1 MVLLRLLA
9 GFARD
14 QHWRLVVAH
23 FNHLLRGQESDLD
36 EALVASEARRLGLV
50 FERGEGNVKRH
61 AKQCG
66 LSIEMAARELR
77 YGFLVNVARR
87 YSARCIALGHHADDQ
102 IETVILRM
110 LRGCGTEGLRGMK
123 PSSPSEIDRSVLL
136 VRPLLCISRKAIENY
151 AAQQRIPFRRDSSN
165 AATDIAR
172 NWIRQRLLPL
182 LEGHGYPSVREAIL
196 RMADILGVEADF
208 VTDTARKLLARSRRP
223 QFDAL
228 HCAVQRRLIQLQ
240 LRELGVPERHDL
252 IEALRNAP
260 GKPVT
265 AAGGIC
271 LWRDAAGLLHTKKSV
286 APGFNPASVRLLLSG
301 TKGRAVFDG
310 VTVQWRVTKHSMSRS
325 GIRRV
330 VGRECFDA
338 DSVGSEVIL
347 RHWQPGDRFRP
358 IGMDQSAKLQN
369 IFVNARVPRLERHN
383 KLVAES
389 PGHGI
394 FWVEDLRIGDK
405 FKVRPDT
412 RRVLEWRWTR
422 ETPKTES

>member
-1 MVLLRLLA
+1 M
-9 GFARD
+9 
-14 QHWRLVVAH
+14 
-23 FNHLLRGQESDLD
+23 
-36 EALVASEARRLGLV
+36 
-50 FERGEGNVKRH
+50 
-61 AKQCG
+61 
-66 LSIEMAARELR
+66 
-77 YGFLVNVARR
+77 
-87 YSARCIALGHHADDQ
+87 
-102 IETVILRM
+102 
-110 LRGCGTEGLRGMK
+110 
-123 PSSPSEIDRSVLL
+123 
-136 VRPLLCISRKAIENY
+136 
-151 AAQQRIPFRRDSSN
+151 
-165 AATDIAR
+165 
-172 NWIRQRLLPL
+172 
-182 LEGHGYPSVREAIL
+182 
-196 RMADILGVEADF
+196 
-208 VTDTARKLLARSRRP
+208 
-223 QFDAL
+223 
-228 HCAVQRRLIQLQ
+228 
-240 LRELGVPERHDL
+240 
-252 IEALRNAP
+252 
-260 GKPVT
+260 
-265 AAGGIC
+265 
-271 LWRDAAGLLHTKKSV
+271 WRDAAGLLHTKKSV